1 MKKYI
6 QEVISKSRN
15 NLAFKFL
22 LFLKIAIGLMLFL
35 GLSYGFNQINK
46 IIDSH
51 EKMNQNYNELKRLT
65 NDLIEINEFDL
76 KENNTLFELK
86 RKIEFEENMIA
97 IIKPDVPFLKYFYLI
112 LSILCGILV
121 YVITLE
127 KKIINKNTN
136 KEKLDKE
143 IKI

>member
-22 LFLKIAIGLMLFL
+22 FFLKIAIGLMLFL

-65 NDLIEINEFDL
+65 NDLIEINEVDL

-121 YVITLE
+121 YVVTLE
-127 KKIINKNTN
+127 KKIINKNIN
-136 KEKLDKE
+136 KEELDRE